1 MNKLVN
7 IVCLIEIN
15 NLKNVCKFY
24 YKSNLTKNEKIYL
37 NYNDYAIQNEII
49 NIKKKTIYIT
59 DKWINT
65 FFYKDAYKDNNL
77 FYDYLK
83 SKYRV

>member
-49 NIKKKTIYIT
+49 NIKKNTIYIT